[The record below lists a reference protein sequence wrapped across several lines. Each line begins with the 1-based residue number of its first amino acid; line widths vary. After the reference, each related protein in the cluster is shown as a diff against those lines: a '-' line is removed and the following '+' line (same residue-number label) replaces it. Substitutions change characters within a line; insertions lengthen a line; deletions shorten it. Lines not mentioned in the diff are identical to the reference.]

1 MATVRIDFAGR
12 SFAFDNSNETDL
24 VATQVSNGSY
34 EAPLPLLMMA
44 TLLRVE
50 GCFVDVGANTGI
62 YVVMAGVLT
71 EDRNIYAFEPL
82 PAVAKIA
89 RGNIEANALTR
100 RVTLHEVALSDVA
113 GTASLHIPDPGHGL
127 IETSASLERDFKAS
141 HTVIGVPVETLD
153 NFSIKETV
161 GVIKVDIEGHEHA
174 FLRGAVETI
183 RRDRPLIF
191 AEVVG
196 PAKRA
201 SISAF
206 LHDTDYVDFRLR
218 PDMAIHDGELL
229 FDNLAWNHA
238 FVPRERIEKFKEAC
252 DSCGIVMLRRYMLS

>member
-1 MATVRIDFAGR
+1 MATVRIDFAGK

-50 GCFVDVGANTGI
+50 GCFIDVGANTGI

-71 EDRNIYAFEPL
+71 DDRNIYAFEPL
-82 PAVAKIA
+82 PAVAQIA
-89 RGNIEANALTR
+89 RKNIEANALIQ
-100 RVTLHEVALSDVA
+100 RVTLHEVALSDAV

-127 IETSASLERDFKAS
+127 VETSASLEKDFKAA
-141 HTVIGVPVETLD
+141 HTVIEVPVKRLD
-153 NFSIKETV
+153 DFAIGETV
-161 GVIKVDIEGHEHA
+161 GVIKVDIEGHEYA
-174 FLRGAVETI
+174 FLRGAAETI

-196 PAKRA
+196 PARKA
-201 SISAF
+201 SIGAF
-206 LHDTDYVDFRLR
+206 LHDVDYVDFRLR
-218 PDMAIHDGELL
+218 PDMAIHDGEVV

-238 FVPRERIEKFKEAC
+238 FVPRERIAKFKEAC
-252 DSCGIVMLRRYMLS
+252 DSCGIVMLRRYMPG